1 MKRFFSLSLLLAV
14 IASVGCNRPRVIP
27 DQVLGDIFHD
37 AMLINAYYNVKTDQS
52 PDSLNIYEPVFA
64 RYGYTAEDVQY
75 TVDNISRRKNARLGD
90 VAERMISSL
99 DERMQYLNHESAKLD
114 TIENVAFRRYTRSL
128 LSDTTIVAK
137 SAADSVKLRLY
148 LYNIQPGYYKF
159 TSLYSLDSLDKSTGR
174 RYRIYFEREDST
186 RREVSEGSLMR
197 RAEPEI
203 RQNPQILDSDDDDIR
218 RLVIDFYHFDD
229 DVEKKK
235 RTVPKITIHDVRVE
249 YTPPQEYCMKRL
261 LDEQT
266 HLRIF
271 SDTLIHSI
279 EALARKNE

>member
-14 IASVGCNRPRVIP
+14 IASVGCNKPRVIP
-27 DQVLGDIFHD
+27 DEVLSDIFRD
-37 AMLINAYYNVKTDQS
+37 AMLINAYYNVKSDQS

-99 DERMQYLNHESAKLD
+99 DERMQYLNRESAKLD
-114 TIENVAFRRYTRSL
+114 TIENVAFRRYTRAL
-128 LSDTTIVAK
+128 LGDTTIVAK
-137 SAADSVKLRLY
+137 TAADSTKLRLY
-148 LYNIQPGYYKF
+148 LYNIHPGYYRF
-159 TSLYSLDSLDKSTGR
+159 TSLYSLDSLDKSAGR

-186 RREVSEGSLMR
+186 RREFSEGSLMR
-197 RAEPEI
+197 RAETQI
-203 RQNPQILDSDDDDIR
+203 NQNHLLIDSENDIA

-229 DVEKKK
+229 DMEKKK
-235 RTVPKITIHDVRVE
+235 RTVPKITIHDIRVE
-249 YTPPQEYCMKRL
+249 YTPPAEYCMKRM

-266 HLRIF
+266 QMRIF
-271 SDTLIHSI
+271 SDTLIHTI
-279 EALARKNE
+279 EALARKSE

>member
-14 IASVGCNRPRVIP
+14 IASVGCNKPRVIP
-27 DQVLGDIFHD
+27 DEVLSDIFRD
-37 AMLINAYYNVKTDQS
+37 AMLINAYYNVKSDQS

-99 DERMQYLNHESAKLD
+99 DERMQYLNRESAKLD
-114 TIENVAFRRYTRSL
+114 TIENVAFRRYTRTL
-128 LSDTTIVAK
+128 LGDTTIVAK
-137 SAADSVKLRLY
+137 TAADSTKLRLY
-148 LYNIQPGYYKF
+148 LYNIHPGYYRF
-159 TSLYSLDSLDKSTGR
+159 TSLYSLDSLDKSAGR

-186 RREVSEGSLMR
+186 RREFSEGSLMR
-197 RAEPEI
+197 RAETQI
-203 RQNPQILDSDDDDIR
+203 NQNHLLIDSEDDIA

-229 DVEKKK
+229 DMEKKK
-235 RTVPKITIHDVRVE
+235 RTVPKITIHDIRVE
-249 YTPPQEYCMKRL
+249 YTPPAEYCMKRM

-266 HLRIF
+266 QMRIF
-271 SDTLIHSI
+271 SDTLIHTI
-279 EALARKNE
+279 EALARKSE

>member
-14 IASVGCNRPRVIP
+14 IASVGCNKPRVIP
-27 DQVLGDIFHD
+27 DEVLSDIFRD
-37 AMLINAYYNVKTDQS
+37 AMLINAYYNVKSDQS

-99 DERMQYLNHESAKLD
+99 DERMQYLNRESAKLD
-114 TIENVAFRRYTRSL
+114 TIENVAFRRYTRAL
-128 LSDTTIVAK
+128 LGDTTIVAK
-137 SAADSVKLRLY
+137 TAADSTKLRLY
-148 LYNIQPGYYKF
+148 LYNIHPGYYRF
-159 TSLYSLDSLDKSTGR
+159 TSLYSLDSLDKSAGR

-186 RREVSEGSLMR
+186 RREFSEGSLMR
-197 RAEPEI
+197 RAETQI
-203 RQNPQILDSDDDDIR
+203 NQNHLLIDSEDDIA

-229 DVEKKK
+229 DMEKKK
-235 RTVPKITIHDVRVE
+235 RTVPKITIHDIRVD
-249 YTPPQEYCMKRL
+249 YTPPAEYCMKRM

-266 HLRIF
+266 QMRIF
-271 SDTLIHSI
+271 SDTLIHTI
-279 EALARKNE
+279 EALARKSE

>member
-14 IASVGCNRPRVIP
+14 IASVGCNKPRVIP
-27 DQVLGDIFHD
+27 DEVLSDIFRD
-37 AMLINAYYNVKTDQS
+37 AMLINAYYNVKSDQS

-99 DERMQYLNHESAKLD
+99 DERMQYLNRESAKLD
-114 TIENVAFRRYTRSL
+114 TIENVAFRRYTRAL
-128 LSDTTIVAK
+128 LGDTTIVAK
-137 SAADSVKLRLY
+137 TAADSTKLRLY
-148 LYNIQPGYYKF
+148 LYNIHPGYYRF
-159 TSLYSLDSLDKSTGR
+159 TSLYSLDSLDKSAGR

-186 RREVSEGSLMR
+186 RREFSEGSLMR
-197 RAEPEI
+197 RAEYVITFAEL
-203 RQNPQILDSDDDDIR
+203 NDSEDDIA

-229 DVEKKK
+229 DMEKKK
-235 RTVPKITIHDVRVE
+235 RTVPKITIHDIRVD
-249 YTPPQEYCMKRL
+249 YTPPAEYCMKRM

-266 HLRIF
+266 QMRIF
-271 SDTLIHSI
+271 SDTLIHTI
-279 EALARKNE
+279 EALARKSE

>member
-14 IASVGCNRPRVIP
+14 IASVGCNKPRVIP
-27 DQVLGDIFHD
+27 DEVLSDIFRD
-37 AMLINAYYNVKTDQS
+37 AMLINAYYNVKSDQS

-99 DERMQYLNHESAKLD
+99 DERMQYLNRESAKLD
-114 TIENVAFRRYTRSL
+114 TIENIAFRRYTRAL
-128 LSDTTIVAK
+128 LGDTTIVAK
-137 SAADSVKLRLY
+137 TAADSTKLRLY
-148 LYNIQPGYYKF
+148 LYNIHPGYYRF
-159 TSLYSLDSLDKSTGR
+159 TSLYSLDSLDKSAGR

-186 RREVSEGSLMR
+186 RREFSEGSLMR
-197 RAEPEI
+197 RAETQI
-203 RQNPQILDSDDDDIR
+203 NQNHLLIDSEDDIA

-229 DVEKKK
+229 DMEKKK
-235 RTVPKITIHDVRVE
+235 RTVPKITIHDIRVD
-249 YTPPQEYCMKRL
+249 YTPPAEYCMKRM

-266 HLRIF
+266 QMRIF
-271 SDTLIHSI
+271 SDTLIHTI
-279 EALARKNE
+279 EALARKSE

>member
-1 MKRFFSLSLLLAV
+1 MKQFFSLSLLLAV
-14 IASVGCNRPRVIP
+14 IASVGCNKPRVIP
-27 DQVLGDIFHD
+27 DEVLSDIFRD
-37 AMLINAYYNVKTDQS
+37 AMLINAYYNVKSDQS

-90 VAERMISSL
+90 VAERMIASL
-99 DERMQYLNHESAKLD
+99 DERMQYLNRESAKLD
-114 TIENVAFRRYTRSL
+114 TIENVAFRRYTRAL
-128 LSDTTIVAK
+128 LGDTTIVAK
-137 SAADSVKLRLY
+137 TAADSSKLRLY
-148 LYNIQPGYYKF
+148 LYNIHPGYYRF
-159 TSLYSLDSLDKSTGR
+159 TSLYSLDSLDKSAGR

-186 RREVSEGSLMR
+186 RREFSEGSLMR
-197 RAEPEI
+197 RAETQI
-203 RQNPQILDSDDDDIR
+203 NQNHLLIDSEDDIA

-235 RTVPKITIHDVRVE
+235 RTVPKITIHDIRVD
-249 YTPPQEYCMKRL
+249 YTPPAEYCMKRM

-266 HLRIF
+266 QMRIF

-279 EALARKNE
+279 EALARKSE

>member
-14 IASVGCNRPRVIP
+14 IASVGCNKPRVIP
-27 DQVLGDIFHD
+27 DEVLSDIFRD
-37 AMLINAYYNVKTDQS
+37 AMLINAYYNVKSDQS

-90 VAERMISSL
+90 VAERMIASL
-99 DERMQYLNHESAKLD
+99 DERMQYLNRESAKLD
-114 TIENVAFRRYTRSL
+114 TIENVAFRRYTRAL
-128 LSDTTIVAK
+128 LGDTTIVAK
-137 SAADSVKLRLY
+137 TAADSTKLRLY
-148 LYNIQPGYYKF
+148 LYNIHPGYYRF
-159 TSLYSLDSLDKSTGR
+159 TSLYSLDSLDKSAGR

-186 RREVSEGSLMR
+186 RREFSEGSLMR
-197 RAEPEI
+197 RAETQI
-203 RQNPQILDSDDDDIR
+203 NQNHLLIDSEDDIA

-229 DVEKKK
+229 DMEKKK

-249 YTPPQEYCMKRL
+249 YTPPAEYCMKRM

-266 HLRIF
+266 QMRIF
-271 SDTLIHSI
+271 SDTLIHTI
-279 EALARKNE
+279 EALARKSE

>member
-14 IASVGCNRPRVIP
+14 IASVGCNKPRVIP
-27 DQVLGDIFHD
+27 DEVLSDIFRD
-37 AMLINAYYNVKTDQS
+37 AMLINAYYNVKSDQS

-99 DERMQYLNHESAKLD
+99 DERMQYLNRESAKLD
-114 TIENVAFRRYTRSL
+114 TIENVAFRRYTRAL
-128 LSDTTIVAK
+128 LGDTTIVAK
-137 SAADSVKLRLY
+137 TAADSSKLRLY
-148 LYNIQPGYYKF
+148 LYNIHPGYYRF
-159 TSLYSLDSLDKSTGR
+159 TSLYSLDSLDKSAGR

-186 RREVSEGSLMR
+186 RREFSEGSLMR
-197 RAEPEI
+197 RAETQI
-203 RQNPQILDSDDDDIR
+203 NQNHLLIDSEDDIA

-229 DVEKKK
+229 DMEKKK
-235 RTVPKITIHDVRVE
+235 RTVPKITIHDIRVD
-249 YTPPQEYCMKRL
+249 YTPPAEYCMKRM

-266 HLRIF
+266 QMRIF
-271 SDTLIHSI
+271 SDTLIHTI
-279 EALARKNE
+279 EALARKSE

>member
-14 IASVGCNRPRVIP
+14 IASVGCNKPRVIP
-27 DQVLGDIFHD
+27 DEVLSDIFRD
-37 AMLINAYYNVKTDQS
+37 AMLINAYYNVKSDQS

-90 VAERMISSL
+90 VAERMIASL
-99 DERMQYLNHESAKLD
+99 DERMQYLNRESAKLD

-128 LSDTTIVAK
+128 LGDTTIVAK
-137 SAADSVKLRLY
+137 TAADSTKLRLY
-148 LYNIQPGYYKF
+148 LYNIHPGYYRF
-159 TSLYSLDSLDKSTGR
+159 TSLYSLDSLDKSAGR

-186 RREVSEGSLMR
+186 RREFSEGSLMR
-197 RAEPEI
+197 RAETQI
-203 RQNPQILDSDDDDIR
+203 NQNHLLIDSEDDIA

-229 DVEKKK
+229 DMEKKK
-235 RTVPKITIHDVRVE
+235 RTVPKITIHDIRVD
-249 YTPPQEYCMKRL
+249 YTPPAEYCMKRM

-266 HLRIF
+266 QMRIF
-271 SDTLIHSI
+271 SDTLIHTI
-279 EALARKNE
+279 EALARKSE

>member
-14 IASVGCNRPRVIP
+14 IASVGCNKPRVIP
-27 DQVLGDIFHD
+27 DEVLSDIFRD
-37 AMLINAYYNVKTDQS
+37 AMLINAYYNVKSDQS

-99 DERMQYLNHESAKLD
+99 DERMQYLNRESAKLD

-128 LSDTTIVAK
+128 LGDTTIVAK
-137 SAADSVKLRLY
+137 TAADSTKLRLY
-148 LYNIQPGYYKF
+148 LYNIHPGYYRF
-159 TSLYSLDSLDKSTGR
+159 TSLYSLDSLDKSAGR

-186 RREVSEGSLMR
+186 RREFSEGSLMR
-197 RAEPEI
+197 RAETEI
-203 RQNPQILDSDDDDIR
+203 RQNHQLIDTEDDIR

-229 DVEKKK
+229 DMEKKK
-235 RTVPKITIHDVRVE
+235 RTVPKITIHDIRVD
-249 YTPPQEYCMKRL
+249 YTPPAEYCMKRM

-266 HLRIF
+266 QMRIF
-271 SDTLIHSI
+271 SDTLIHTI
-279 EALARKNE
+279 EALARKSE

>member
-14 IASVGCNRPRVIP
+14 IASVGCNKPRVIP
-27 DQVLGDIFHD
+27 DEVLSDIFRD
-37 AMLINAYYNVKTDQS
+37 AMLINAYYNVKSDQS

-99 DERMQYLNHESAKLD
+99 DERMQYLNRESAKLD
-114 TIENVAFRRYTRSL
+114 TIENVAFRRYTRAL
-128 LSDTTIVAK
+128 LGDTTIVAK
-137 SAADSVKLRLY
+137 TAADSTKLRLY
-148 LYNIQPGYYKF
+148 LYNIHPGYYRF
-159 TSLYSLDSLDKSTGR
+159 TSLYSLDSLDKSAGR

-186 RREVSEGSLMR
+186 RREFSEGSLMR
-197 RAEPEI
+197 RAETQI
-203 RQNPQILDSDDDDIR
+203 NQNHLLIDSEDDIV

-229 DVEKKK
+229 DMEKKK
-235 RTVPKITIHDVRVE
+235 RTVPKITIHDIRVD
-249 YTPPQEYCMKRL
+249 YTPPAEYCMKRM

-266 HLRIF
+266 QMRIF
-271 SDTLIHSI
+271 SDTLIHTI
-279 EALARKNE
+279 EALARKSE

>member
-14 IASVGCNRPRVIP
+14 IASVGCNKPRVIP
-27 DQVLGDIFHD
+27 DEVLSDIFRD
-37 AMLINAYYNVKTDQS
+37 AMLINAYYNVKSDQS

-99 DERMQYLNHESAKLD
+99 DERMQYLNRESAKLD
-114 TIENVAFRRYTRSL
+114 TIENVAFRRYTRAL
-128 LSDTTIVAK
+128 LDDTTIVAK
-137 SAADSVKLRLY
+137 TAADSTKLRLY
-148 LYNIQPGYYKF
+148 LYNIHPGYYRF
-159 TSLYSLDSLDKSTGR
+159 TSLYSLDSLDKSAGR

-186 RREVSEGSLMR
+186 RREFSEGSLMR
-197 RAEPEI
+197 RAETQI
-203 RQNPQILDSDDDDIR
+203 NQNHLLIDSEDDIA

-229 DVEKKK
+229 DMEKKK
-235 RTVPKITIHDVRVE
+235 RTVPKITIHDIRVE
-249 YTPPQEYCMKRL
+249 YTPPAEYCMKRM

-266 HLRIF
+266 QMRIF
-271 SDTLIHSI
+271 SDTLIHTI
-279 EALARKNE
+279 EALARKSE

>member
-1 MKRFFSLSLLLAV
+1 MLVSAMLMMA
-14 IASVGCNRPRVIP
+14 CNKPKEVP
-27 DQVLGDIFHD
+27 DKILGSIFHD
-37 AMLINAYYNVKTDQS
+37 AMLVNAYFSYNPDLK

-197 RAEPEI
+197 RAETEI
-203 RQNPQILDSDDDDIR
+203 RQNHQLIDTEDDIR

>member
-14 IASVGCNRPRVIP
+14 IASVGCNKPRVIP
-27 DQVLGDIFHD
+27 DEVLSDIFRD
-37 AMLINAYYNVKTDQS
+37 AMLINAYYNVKSDQS

-99 DERMQYLNHESAKLD
+99 DERMQYLNRESAKLD

-128 LSDTTIVAK
+128 LGDTTIVAK
-137 SAADSVKLRLY
+137 TAADSTKLRLY
-148 LYNIQPGYYKF
+148 LYNIHPGYYRF
-159 TSLYSLDSLDKSTGR
+159 TSLYSLDSLDKSAGR

-186 RREVSEGSLMR
+186 RREFSEGSLMR
-197 RAEPEI
+197 RAETQI
-203 RQNPQILDSDDDDIR
+203 NQNHLLIDSEDDIA

-229 DVEKKK
+229 DMEKKK
-235 RTVPKITIHDVRVE
+235 RTVPKITIHDIRVE
-249 YTPPQEYCMKRL
+249 YTPPAEYCMKRM

-266 HLRIF
+266 QMRIF
-271 SDTLIHSI
+271 SDTLIHTI
-279 EALARKNE
+279 EALARKSE

>member
-14 IASVGCNRPRVIP
+14 IASVGCNKPRVIP
-27 DQVLGDIFHD
+27 DEVLSDIFRD
-37 AMLINAYYNVKTDQS
+37 AMLINAYYNVKSDQS

-90 VAERMISSL
+90 VAERMIASL
-99 DERMQYLNHESAKLD
+99 DERMQYLNRESAKLD

-137 SAADSVKLRLY
+137 TAADSTKLRLY
-148 LYNIQPGYYKF
+148 LYNIHPGYYRF
-159 TSLYSLDSLDKSTGR
+159 TSLYSLDSLDKSAGR

-186 RREVSEGSLMR
+186 RREFSEGSLMR
-197 RAEPEI
+197 RAETQI
-203 RQNPQILDSDDDDIR
+203 NQNHLLIDSEDDIA

-229 DVEKKK
+229 DMEKKK
-235 RTVPKITIHDVRVE
+235 RTVPKITIHDIRVD
-249 YTPPQEYCMKRL
+249 YTPPAEYCMKRM

-266 HLRIF
+266 QMRIF
-271 SDTLIHSI
+271 SDTLIHTI
-279 EALARKNE
+279 EALARKSE